1 MKSRN
6 LLLLS
11 AAAVGALF
19 AVQAFAQ
26 SKTATDADKPK
37 QDQSQTSD
45 PSDPEAKARR
55 RDILADYI
63 LNEIKKAERIF
74 ADETT
79 LPAGESG
86 AVVFGGWCHDPTLSR
101 TRELRSTMV
110 VRARRHRWLWACGLY
125 VGPRAVRSW

>member
-11 AAAVGALF
+11 AAAIGALF

-26 SKTATDADKPK
+26 SRTAADADKPK

-55 RDILADYI
+55 RAA
-63 LNEIKKAERIF
+63 NEAAAKRKAAEGQQKKAGEEDEERK
-74 ADETT
+74 
-79 LPAGESG
+79 P
-86 AVVFGGWCHDPTLSR
+86 
-101 TRELRSTMV
+101 
-110 VRARRHRWLWACGLY
+110 
-125 VGPRAVRSW
+125 

>member
-11 AAAVGALF
+11 AAAIGALF

-55 RDILADYI
+55 RAA
-63 LNEIKKAERIF
+63 NEAAAKQRKAAEGQQKKAGEEEEERK
-74 ADETT
+74 
-79 LPAGESG
+79 P
-86 AVVFGGWCHDPTLSR
+86 
-101 TRELRSTMV
+101 
-110 VRARRHRWLWACGLY
+110 
-125 VGPRAVRSW
+125 

>member
-55 RDILADYI
+55 RAANEAAAKRKAADGQQ
-63 LNEIKKAERIF
+63 KKAGEEEEERK
-74 ADETT
+74 
-79 LPAGESG
+79 P
-86 AVVFGGWCHDPTLSR
+86 
-101 TRELRSTMV
+101 
-110 VRARRHRWLWACGLY
+110 
-125 VGPRAVRSW
+125 

>member
-11 AAAVGALF
+11 AAAIGALF

-26 SKTATDADKPK
+26 SRTGTEADKPK

-55 RDILADYI
+55 RAANEAAAKRKAADGQQ
-63 LNEIKKAERIF
+63 KKAGEEEEERK
-74 ADETT
+74 
-79 LPAGESG
+79 P
-86 AVVFGGWCHDPTLSR
+86 
-101 TRELRSTMV
+101 
-110 VRARRHRWLWACGLY
+110 
-125 VGPRAVRSW
+125 

>member
-11 AAAVGALF
+11 AAAIGALF

-26 SKTATDADKPK
+26 SRTDADKPK

-55 RDILADYI
+55 RAA
-63 LNEIKKAERIF
+63 NEAAAKQRKAAEGQQKKAGDEEEERK
-74 ADETT
+74 
-79 LPAGESG
+79 P
-86 AVVFGGWCHDPTLSR
+86 
-101 TRELRSTMV
+101 
-110 VRARRHRWLWACGLY
+110 
-125 VGPRAVRSW
+125 

>member
-11 AAAVGALF
+11 AAALGALF

-26 SKTATDADKPK
+26 SRTGNDADKPK

-55 RDILADYI
+55 RAA
-63 LNEIKKAERIF
+63 NEAAAKRKAAEGQQKKAGEEDEERK
-74 ADETT
+74 
-79 LPAGESG
+79 P
-86 AVVFGGWCHDPTLSR
+86 
-101 TRELRSTMV
+101 
-110 VRARRHRWLWACGLY
+110 
-125 VGPRAVRSW
+125 